1 MVIDRGIMLVTI
13 RKIAEAAAISLILV
27 GLVLPQNTAAAQ
39 DAPSPTPLQISL
51 PTSTPQSAE
60 SSSGPSLSVSA
71 PTFTPDTAT
80 MAILEALDIANV
92 RALPDTN
99 ETQLGVIRNGEFY
112 TVTGRYVNWYQLEY
126 RASPTGFGWVYG
138 ELVQV
143 TGDTA
148 AIPDVDP
155 YAQPTSA
162 VPGSSD
168 GASGGVIATATSQS
182 PSVLGTDET
191 GIEVFPTF
199 TYPPGLS
206 RPNATDSAGTTADT
220 SPNTASTPQSGD
232 DMPPILPIVILGG
245 LGLFGLAITSL
256 RR

>member
-1 MVIDRGIMLVTI
+1 MLVTI
-13 RKIAEAAAISLILV
+13 RKIAKVAVICIVLAGSLS
-27 GLVLPQNTAAAQ
+27 AAAQ
-39 DAPSPTPLQISL
+39 EAPSPTPLQISL
-51 PTSTPQSAE
+51 PTSTPQSAG
-60 SSSGPSLSVSA
+60 SGEGSSLSVTV
-71 PTFTPDTAT
+71 PTFTPTNAA
-80 MAILEALDIANV
+80 MAILQALDIANV

-143 TGDTA
+143 TGDTT

-168 GASGGVIATATSQS
+168 GTSGGVIATATSQS
-182 PSVLGTDET
+182 PSALGTDEV
-191 GIEVFPTF
+191 GLDVFPTF
-199 TYPPGLS
+199 TYPPGLN
-206 RPNATDSAGTTADT
+206 RPNATDSAGSAADT
-220 SPNTASTPQSGD
+220 PQNTASSPQTSD
-232 DMPPILPIVILGG
+232 DMPPIFPIVILGG
-245 LGLFGLAITSL
+245 LGLLGLAITSL